1 MQTKFLLPLYASC
14 FLSLALTTSSCSSD
28 DNNKSENDGTLSV
41 HFTNPT
47 NGQTVSGTVTISL
60 ETKGS
65 SKPDKINLYLNDAL
79 IETLT
84 TTPYSFSWNTT
95 TFTAGSYRLKAVATD
110 PAGREAQA
118 TVLVTLQP
126 AQTQELLTVPVRADF
141 FNGTNRPEKGY
152 IIITD
157 HDWNLIVSGEL
168 QNDKTLTLASNTF
181 TGDDFIVTELYIKN
195 DYINATSY
203 LHTAAGTWSL
213 NDPYLLEVRNPINV
227 SVNFLTSGA
236 NYTVS
241 TNANFSS
248 PSIYSNAF
256 FNELNLLSKDLDL
269 SVSPGKLYVHQYVQ
283 GAMYFHMYDDNTIV
297 KGGQYK
303 VDLSQIDPDDIRYQ
317 LQDHPVEV
325 ELGRNAMVELFGL
338 TTAGSLQEG
347 FRIGIF
353 QQFDNVLA
361 YFIPRDDFNPF
372 QGYFSITSFTW
383 QNQEIENS
391 VFGLYDPS
399 RPEVE
404 ASINE
409 ETTAGLTF
417 TTRGDLDLFQLTFD
431 VGEDATFIDG
441 TWRVVGPAVNDQYIQ
456 APELPEYIE
465 DALWFTDFKTVR
477 AKDKVRLIDYTSLDG
492 YPSVIAHIRNTPR
505 GFATLGDKKEK
516 KQVDVDFRN

>member
-14 FLSLALTTSSCSSD
+14 LLLLALTTSSCSSD
-28 DNNKSENDGTLSV
+28 DNNKSENDGTLSLR
-41 HFTNPT
+41 FTNPT
-47 NGQTVSGTVTISL
+47 SGQTISGTVTVSL
-60 ETKGS
+60 QAEGTS
-65 SKPDKINLYLNDAL
+65 TPDKIDLYLNDAL

-84 TTPYSFSWNTT
+84 ITPYSFSWNTT
-95 TFTAGSYRLKAVATD
+95 TLTAGAYRLKAVAID
-110 PAGREAQA
+110 LAGREAEASVQ
-118 TVLVTLQP
+118 VTLQP
-126 AQTQELLTVPVRADF
+126 SQTQELLTVPVRAGF
-141 FNGTNRPEKGY
+141 FHGTNRPEKGY
-152 IIITD
+152 IVITD

-181 TGDDFIVTELYIKN
+181 TGDDFIVTELYINN

-213 NDPYLLEVRNPINV
+213 NDPYLLEARNPINV

-269 SVSPGKLYVHQYVQ
+269 TVSPGKLYVTQYGQ
-283 GAMYFHMYDDNTIV
+283 GALYFHMYDDNTIV

-303 VDLSQIDPDDIRYQ
+303 VDLSQINTDDIRYQ
-317 LQDHPVEV
+317 LLDHPVEV
-325 ELGRNAMVELFGL
+325 EPGRNATVELFGL

-361 YFIPRDDFNPF
+361 YFLPPDDFNPF
-372 QGYFSITSFTW
+372 QDYFSITSFTW
-383 QNQEIENS
+383 QNREIENS
-391 VFGLYDPS
+391 GFGLYDLS
-399 RPEVE
+399 RPEVQ
-404 ASINE
+404 ATISD

-417 TTRGDLDLFQLTFD
+417 TTSGDLDLFQLTFD
-431 VGEDATFIDG
+431 VGEDATFVDG
-441 TWRVVGPAVNDQYIQ
+441 TWRVVGPAVNDQHIQ
-456 APELPEYIE
+456 APELPEYIQ

-477 AKDKVRLIDYTSLDG
+477 VKGKVRLIDYTSLDS
-492 YPSVIAHIRNTPR
+492 YADITTHIRNTPR
-505 GFATLGDKKEK
+505 GFTALNDKKEK
-516 KQVDVDFRN
+516 KQVDLDFRN